1 MFGSRCVQVLGP
13 WGLIALGV
21 TAGVM
26 AAPQLRKGARRLAV
40 LAICGALSITDEAKK
55 VAGDVNKVANEARG
69 KLDKLVN
76 EARTVN
82 GEGAATAQD

>member
-1 MFGSRCVQVLGP
+1 MFESRVGQVLGP
-13 WGLIALGV
+13 WGLLAVGIV
-21 TAGVM
+21 AGVM

-40 LAICGALSITDEAKK
+40 LAICGVLSITDEAKK

-69 KLDKLVN
+69 KLDKLVT

-82 GEGAATAQD
+82 AEGTATAQD